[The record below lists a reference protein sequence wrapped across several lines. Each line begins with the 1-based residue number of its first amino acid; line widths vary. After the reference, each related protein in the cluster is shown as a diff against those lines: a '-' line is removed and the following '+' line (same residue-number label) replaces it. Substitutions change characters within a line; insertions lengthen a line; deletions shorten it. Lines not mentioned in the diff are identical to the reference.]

1 MRIFLAGATG
11 VIGRRLIVLLRRAG
25 HEVTGSTRSAD
36 KAPQL
41 EASGVRPAI
50 VDVFDA
56 GALERAVA
64 AAEPEGIIHQLTD
77 LPHEP
82 DRALIAAAAA
92 RNARLRIEGTRN
104 LIDAALHADVRRV
117 VAQSIAFVYAPGP
130 EPHGEA
136 DPLDETGPQET
147 TVRGVLKLEQLVT
160 RTAGIEGIVLRY
172 GYFYGPG
179 TWNARPPGR
188 TSVHVDAAAKAAELA
203 VTHGVTGIY
212 NVAEGRRIG
221 PDRQG
226 ASGVG
231 LESGIPAASVIY
243 AAPSA
248 DGTRSDAA
256 QHCSCGDVSR
266 GQHSDNINATCASA
280 AQTPRFRHTTK
291 RHEIYCGFG
300 EVFCRTRTDA
310 DRQRRAG
317 CNAGASRDP
326 NGGHELWIPRRTSR
340 RDCPAGT

>member
-117 VAQSIAFVYAPGP
+117 VAQSIAFVYAPRP

-212 NVAEGRRIG
+212 NVAEDDGSVRIDKARRELG
-221 PDRQG
+221 WNP
-226 ASGVG
+226 
-231 LESGIPAASVIY
+231 E
-243 AAPSA
+243 
-248 DGTRSDAA
+248 
-256 QHCSCGDVSR
+256 
-266 GQHSDNINATCASA
+266 
-280 AQTPRFRHTTK
+280 FRLQ
-291 RHEIYCGFG
+291 
-300 EVFCRTRTDA
+300 A
-310 DRQRRAG
+310 
-317 CNAGASRDP
+317 
-326 NGGHELWIPRRTSR
+326 
-340 RDCPAGT
+340 